1 MECKV
6 NMSKEQKQQRFIGI
20 QRTAFLS
27 GKRRVGLDTNILIK
41 LYDSPALFGYEEAR
55 IFNRI
60 DVIFTHRL
68 CFLEL
73 IKYLK
78 KKGFDENE
86 ANHQARDFLN
96 NHNIKEIYCFISDEE
111 IKKFEQESNDKF
123 KQMNKENL
131 KCHIPDSIILLSF
144 KKANINKVIST
155 DESFRECAKFLGI
168 DGEGLPSL
176 DYAISRELRKIFD
189 YKKRFQRKK
198 R

>member
-1 MECKV
+1 MG
-6 NMSKEQKQQRFIGI
+6 KEQRQQRFIGI

-27 GKRRVGLDTNILIK
+27 GKRKIGLDTNVLIK
-41 LYDSPALFGYEEAR
+41 LYDSPALFSYEEAR
-55 IFNRI
+55 IFNRR

-73 IKYLK
+73 VKYIK

-96 NHNIKEIYCFISDEE
+96 SHNIKEICYFVPDEE
-111 IKKFEQESNDKF
+111 IKKFEQESNEKF

-131 KCHIPDSIILLSF
+131 KCHLPDSIILLSF
-144 KKANINKVIST
+144 KKVNINKVIST
-155 DESFRECAKFLGI
+155 DESFTWGAKFLGI
-168 DGEGLPSL
+168 DEESLPSL

-189 YKKRFQRKK
+189 YKKRFQRK
-198 R
+198 RR